1 MWNRY
6 ALEHCLLFFN
16 NSYAL
21 KTFKKCPFSY
31 FLFTSFLKIDALCV
45 DLHDFCQHHTD
56 CQVAGFWTK
65 GSAPLMSTDAPPL
78 VQKKSNIVFTDYKAT
93 PGMPQLCYTNHI
105 YWHDIYE
112 QYLELVKEKGGDLET
127 NHRSKV
133 CFVVRISSI
142 LKRTGNQWSLK
153 EKCVQFGDILGL
165 PSDATNP
172 QVQCQAMWRFAM
184 EIQDMLLPFDSSLNV
199 QW

>member
-1 MWNRY
+1 M
-6 ALEHCLLFFN
+6 
-16 NSYAL
+16 
-21 KTFKKCPFSY
+21 
-31 FLFTSFLKIDALCV
+31 
-45 DLHDFCQHHTD
+45 
-56 CQVAGFWTK
+56 
-65 GSAPLMSTDAPPL
+65 
-78 VQKKSNIVFTDYKAT
+78 
-93 PGMPQLCYTNHI
+93 
-105 YWHDIYE
+105 
-112 QYLELVKEKGGDLET
+112 KEKGGDLET

-184 EIQDMLLPFDSSLNV
+184 EIQDMLQQLRFNNLSSWISNDNV
-199 QW
+199 VSFNGYDVYAVQILMFLLKFSECQGEGRPRQPQHPLCQPPRMGESKVSAVWHIKSSKHLKSKLLIIT

>member
-1 MWNRY
+1 M
-6 ALEHCLLFFN
+6 
-16 NSYAL
+16 
-21 KTFKKCPFSY
+21 PI
-31 FLFTSFLKIDALCV
+31 FTFLKNDALCV

-65 GSAPLMSTDAPPL
+65 GSAPLMSTDAPTPRA
-78 VQKKSNIVFTDYKAT
+78 KKIKFVFTDYKAT
-93 PGMPQLCYTNHI
+93 PGIPQLNHI
-105 YWHDIYE
+105 QWHNIYE

-184 EIQDMLLPFDSSLNV
+184 EIQDMLLRFNNLSSLPEWEGGRGNLGNARKKTV
-199 QW
+199 FVIRGVP